1 VPTATDE
8 DTDLAVAWAAAVRE
22 ALEDSADRHGADVE
36 ALIDHSTTEG
46 FAFLSTL
53 DPIANSD
60 PDDPAF
66 AMAVQQAAEAYVA
79 ANPGMRVTESVETV
93 EGRVLEA
100 KGVDSNGGRVFRVQI
115 LKYGTS
121 RNGNH
126 YTEAVMRAA
135 APLYDGAKAYDH
147 HRSAAELQSSTLTGL
162 VGSYRN
168 VEATADGL
176 YGDLH
181 LLPSAKHTAEA
192 LDATIVNQ
200 AAGLPSLV
208 GISHDVM
215 ANFKPGRP
223 QGGRRTREAV
233 AITAVQSADVVAD
246 PSAGGQAVRVVQG
259 GIETTPTGAEQVQES
274 AVQATD
280 QLAAVLQTLSPAQL
294 AAAGLSR
301 TGTPTTESTIPTER
315 VVEGRVTEGGL
326 LKTSF
331 MGKTMI
337 RSKLEDAGL
346 PTSVTESFT
355 AGLPE
360 VVTEAHIDDAIAS
373 LKAAAA
379 IMERGQLA
387 PSSTAVVTQE
397 ALDKK
402 VAAVDAMING
412 DYRKGY
418 HSFKAAYVDFTGKSP
433 RLFDE
438 DFNRVILRES
448 FGGQFDSSRR
458 VTESLTSSSWD
469 VILGDSITR
478 RMVAEY
484 NQPSLSTWRQIVSS
498 VVPVNDFRTQRI
510 DRLGG
515 YGVLPAVNQG
525 QPYQPL
531 TSPGDEEATYSI
543 TKRGGTEDLTLEMVA
558 NDDLR
563 SIQRI
568 PVKLGLAASQTLY
581 RFVWDI
587 LPTNAAIYDSVALF
601 HATHSNTT
609 SGALSQSAL
618 SAIRIKMRQQAAY
631 GDTSDVLSIIPRIL
645 VVPSNLEEIAFQL
658 VKSAVAIPAT
668 PAGPSD
674 TPNLHSGMDLIVID
688 YYSDTNDFYVIADPA
703 MCPTIEMGFYQGREE
718 PELFT
723 QSDQTVGSMFDAD
736 KITWK
741 IRHIY
746 SGTVLD
752 YRGFQRGAN

>member
-1 VPTATDE
+1 VSTATDE

-22 ALEDSADRHGADVE
+22 ALEESADRHGADVE
-36 ALIDHSTTEG
+36 ALIDQTTAEG
-46 FAFLSTL
+46 FAFLGML
-53 DPIANSD
+53 DPLVDAD

-181 LLPSAKHTAEA
+181 LLPSARHTAEA

-223 QGGRRTREAV
+223 EGGRRTREAV

-259 GIETTPTGAEQVQES
+259 GIETTPTGAVHTQES
-274 AVQATD
+274 EVQATEL
-280 QLAAVLQTLSPAQL
+280 LAALQNLTPAQL

-301 TGTPTTESTIPTER
+301 STESTIPSER

-331 MGKTMI
+331 LGRMMI
-337 RSKLEDAGL
+337 QTKAEDAGL
-346 PTSVTESFT
+346 NKRLLEAALPDRFTEADIDVWVAT
-355 AGLPE
+355 YKDGLAAEERAGLAPRFGE
-360 VVTEAHIDDAIAS
+360 GVTRESRDKK
-373 LKAAAA
+373 L
-379 IMERGQLA
+379 EG
-387 PSSTAVVTQE
+387 
-397 ALDKK
+397 LDKFF
-402 VAAVDAMING
+402 AG
-412 DYRKGY
+412 
-418 HSFKAAYVDFTGKSP
+418 
-433 RLFDE
+433 
-438 DFNRVILRES
+438 DFNNGYRSFRSAWMDITGYRGNALGTEDVNRQILRES
-448 FGGQFDSSRR
+448 IGTRAYDSGERT
-458 VTESLTSSSWD
+458 TESATTSTWAEL
-469 VILGDSITR
+469 LGDSVTR
-478 RMVAEY
+478 RVVAEY
-484 NQPSLSTWRQIVSS
+484 GLPNLQTWRQIVSDIQ
-498 VVPVNDFRTQRI
+498 PVEDFRTQRVGRI
-510 DRLGG
+510 GG
-515 YGVLPAVNQG
+515 YGTLPAVTQG
-525 QPYQPL
+525 SPYQPL
-531 TSPGDEEATYSI
+531 TTPPDEEATYAI
-543 TKRGGTEDLTLEMVA
+543 TKRGGTEDLTMETIA
-558 NDDLR
+558 NDDR
-563 SIQRI
+563 RVISKI
-568 PVKLGLAASQTLY
+568 PVRLGRTAAQTLY
-581 RFVWDI
+581 RFVWDM
-587 LPTNAAIYDSVALF
+587 LTSTGVTCTYDSTVLF
-601 HATHSNTT
+601 HTNHNNYDA
-609 SGALSQSAL
+609 SGATLTQTTL
-618 SAIRIKMRQQAAY
+618 GVGRRKMRDQAAY
-631 GDTSDVLSIIPRIL
+631 GDTSEILGLQPRYL
-645 VVPSNLEEIAFQL
+645 VVPNELEELAWQL
-658 VKSAVAIPAT
+658 CTSAVAIPST
-668 PAGPSD
+668 PASASD
-674 TPNLHSGMDLIVID
+674 SPNINSAQGLTPILVP
-688 YYSDTNDFYVIADPA
+688 YYTAATEWVLVADPN
-703 MCPTIEMGFYQGREE
+703 MTPTIEIGFYQGRQE
-718 PELFT
+718 PEIFT
-723 QSDQTVGSMFDAD
+723 QSDQSVGSMWNAD
-736 KITWK
+736 VLSFK

-746 SGTVLD
+746 SGTALD
-752 YRGFQRGAN
+752 HRGFYKGLT